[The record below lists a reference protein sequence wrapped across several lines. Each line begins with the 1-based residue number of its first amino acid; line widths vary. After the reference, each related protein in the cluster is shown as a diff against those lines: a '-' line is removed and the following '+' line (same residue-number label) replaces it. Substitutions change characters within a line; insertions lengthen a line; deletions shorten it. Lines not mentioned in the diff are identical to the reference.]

1 MAAVVTYRKIEMNY
15 PLVDSA
21 RQNRILAGIPLSDY
35 ARMADHLKPV
45 DWVSGQV
52 VCEPGDALDF
62 VYFPIS
68 CTASLV
74 SNTQDGDSSELAMIG
89 RDGMVGVSLALGSMA
104 MNHRVVV
111 QCSGQ
116 AYRMP
121 THVFVEELTRCNALQ
136 QLALCYVQVLITQM
150 SQSIVCTGHHSVI
163 ERLCYWLLTNQ
174 DALASEQLCVTH
186 EMISNML
193 GVRRESV
200 TQALGKLQ
208 AAGCVA
214 SGRGK
219 IAILDRD
226 GLASGVCEC
235 FSLVSEETRRLFE
248 QATRMGER
256 PAVWSPGD
264 GLSTPGD
271 GTLLQKYQDAYD
283 FAPVGFVSLDAQGQ
297 VVQTNLAGAI
307 MLDIQRSQ
315 SHAKPFQDFI
325 ALSDQPRFADFLQEV
340 LSGKC
345 RRHCEL
351 TLRGTDH
358 RAEITVRIDAT
369 LDDEGEECQL
379 VLIDVT
385 QEKREAAQ
393 KLERERAQQEML
405 IRQPY
410 MVWFKDPE
418 GHLISANANLID
430 NWHQLAQPG
439 RLEKVDV
446 QSMPWNFFDRSSQQ
460 SSRPEL

>member
-1 MAAVVTYRKIEMNY
+1 MNY
-15 PLVDSA
+15 PFVDSA

-35 ARMADHLKPV
+35 ARMAEHLKPV

-52 VCEPGDALDF
+52 VCEPADTLEF
-62 VYFPIS
+62 VYFPAS

-74 SNTQDGDSSELAMIG
+74 SHTQDGDSSELAMIG
-89 RDGMVGVSLALGSMA
+89 RDGMVGVPLALGSPS

-121 THVFVEELTRCNALQ
+121 AHVFVEELMRCNELQ
-136 QLALCYVQVLITQM
+136 QLALCYVQVLIIQM

-174 DALASEQLCVTH
+174 DALASDQLRVTH

-208 AAGCVA
+208 SAGHVA

-248 QATRMGER
+248 QVARMGER
-256 PAVWSPGD
+256 PAVWSSADGFAPLGD
-264 GLSTPGD
+264 GH
-271 GTLLQKYQDAYD
+271 GTRLQKYQDAYD
-283 FAPVGFVSLDAQGQ
+283 FAPVGFASLDGQGQ
-297 VVQTNLAGAI
+297 VIQTNLAGAI
-307 MLDIQRSQ
+307 LLDIQRSQ
-315 SHAKPFQDFI
+315 SQLKHFLDFI
-325 ALSDQPRFADFLQEV
+325 VPSDQARFADFHQEV

-351 TLRGTDH
+351 TLRATDH
-358 RAEITVRIDAT
+358 RSERVVRIDAT
-369 LDDEGEECQL
+369 LDDEGDECQL

-385 QEKREAAQ
+385 QEKREMAER
-393 KLERERAQQEML
+393 LDRERQQQEML
-405 IRQPY
+405 ATQPY
-410 MVWFKDPE
+410 MVWFKDPQ
-418 GHLISANANLID
+418 GHLISANANLVD
-430 NWHQLAQPG
+430 NWRDSAASAQLEP
-439 RLEKVDV
+439 VDA
-446 QSMPWNFFDRSSQQ
+446 QSMPWHFAVQSLQQ
-460 SSRPEL
+460 SPRPGL

>member
-1 MAAVVTYRKIEMNY
+1 M
-15 PLVDSA
+15 
-21 RQNRILAGIPLSDY
+21 
-35 ARMADHLKPV
+35 
-45 DWVSGQV
+45 
-52 VCEPGDALDF
+52 VCEPGAALDF
-62 VYFPIS
+62 VYFPTS
-68 CTASLV
+68 CTTSLV
-74 SNTQDGDSSELAMIG
+74 SNTQDGDSSALAMIG
-89 RDGMVGVSLALGSMA
+89 RDGMVGVPLALGSPS
-104 MNHRVVV
+104 MNHRVMV

-121 THVFVEELTRCNALQ
+121 AHVFVDELARCSALQ
-136 QLALCYVQVLITQM
+136 HLALCYVQVLFTQM

-163 ERLCYWLLTNQ
+163 ERLCYWLLTHQ
-174 DALASEQLCVTH
+174 DALACEQLDVTH
-186 EMISNML
+186 EMIANML

-208 AAGCVA
+208 AAGHVA

-219 IAILDRD
+219 IVILDRD

-235 FSLVSEETRRLFE
+235 FSLVSAQTHRLFE
-248 QATRMGER
+248 QAERMGDG
-256 PAVWSPGD
+256 SPVLPSGE
-264 GLSTPGD
+264 GFSVSGD

-315 SHAKPFQDFI
+315 SQAKPFQDFI
-325 ALSDQPRFADFLQEV
+325 ELSDQPRFADFLQEV

-351 TLRGTDH
+351 TLRATDH
-358 RAEITVRIDAT
+358 RAEITVRVDAT

-393 KLERERAQQEML
+393 KLAREREQQEML
-405 IRQPY
+405 VRQPY
-410 MVWFKDPE
+410 MIWFKDPE
-418 GHLISANANLID
+418 GHLISANANLIESG
-430 NWHQLAQPG
+430 HPLVQPG
-439 RLEKVDV
+439 RLEPVELP
-446 QSMPWNFFDRSSQQ
+446 SMPWNFFDRASPQAL
-460 SSRPEL
+460 RPEL

>member
-1 MAAVVTYRKIEMNY
+1 MNY
-15 PLVDSA
+15 PFVDSA

-35 ARMADHLKPV
+35 TRMAEHLKPV

-52 VCEPGDALDF
+52 VCEPGDMLEF
-62 VYFPIS
+62 VYFPAS

-74 SNTQDGDSSELAMIG
+74 SHTQDGDSSELAMIG
-89 RDGMVGVSLALGSMA
+89 RDGMVGVPLALGSPS

-121 THVFVEELTRCNALQ
+121 AHVFVEELTRCNELQ
-136 QLALCYVQVLITQM
+136 QLALCYVQVLIIQM

-174 DALASEQLCVTH
+174 DALASDQLRVTH

-208 AAGCVA
+208 SAGHVA

-248 QATRMGER
+248 QVARMGER
-256 PAVWSPGD
+256 PAVWSSADGFAPLGD
-264 GLSTPGD
+264 GH
-271 GTLLQKYQDAYD
+271 GTRLQKYQDAYD
-283 FAPVGFVSLDAQGQ
+283 FAPVGFASLDGQGQ
-297 VVQTNLAGAI
+297 VIQTNLAGAI
-307 MLDIQRSQ
+307 LLDIQRSQ
-315 SHAKPFQDFI
+315 SQLKHFLDFI
-325 ALSDQPRFADFLQEV
+325 VPSDQARFADFHQEV

-351 TLRGTDH
+351 TLRATDH
-358 RAEITVRIDAT
+358 RSERVVRIDAT
-369 LDDEGEECQL
+369 LDDEGDECQL

-385 QEKREAAQ
+385 QEKREMAER
-393 KLERERAQQEML
+393 LDRERQQQEML
-405 IRQPY
+405 ATQPY
-410 MVWFKDPE
+410 MVWFKDPQ
-418 GHLISANANLID
+418 GHLISANANLVD
-430 NWHQLAQPG
+430 NWRDSAASAQLEP
-439 RLEKVDV
+439 VDA
-446 QSMPWNFFDRSSQQ
+446 QSMPWHFAVQSLQQ
-460 SSRPEL
+460 SPRPGL

>member
-1 MAAVVTYRKIEMNY
+1 M
-15 PLVDSA
+15 
-21 RQNRILAGIPLSDY
+21 
-35 ARMADHLKPV
+35 
-45 DWVSGQV
+45 
-52 VCEPGDALDF
+52 
-62 VYFPIS
+62 
-68 CTASLV
+68 
-74 SNTQDGDSSELAMIG
+74 
-89 RDGMVGVSLALGSMA
+89 
-104 MNHRVVV
+104 
-111 QCSGQ
+111 
-116 AYRMP
+116 
-121 THVFVEELTRCNALQ
+121 
-136 QLALCYVQVLITQM
+136 
-150 SQSIVCTGHHSVI
+150 
-163 ERLCYWLLTNQ
+163 
-174 DALASEQLCVTH
+174 
-186 EMISNML
+186 
-193 GVRRESV
+193 
-200 TQALGKLQ
+200 
-208 AAGCVA
+208 
-214 SGRGK
+214 
-219 IAILDRD
+219 
-226 GLASGVCEC
+226 
-235 FSLVSEETRRLFE
+235 
-248 QATRMGER
+248 
-256 PAVWSPGD
+256 
-264 GLSTPGD
+264 
-271 GTLLQKYQDAYD
+271 
-283 FAPVGFVSLDAQGQ
+283 
-297 VVQTNLAGAI
+297 
-307 MLDIQRSQ
+307 
-315 SHAKPFQDFI
+315 
-325 ALSDQPRFADFLQEV
+325 

>member
-1 MAAVVTYRKIEMNY
+1 MYRKIEMNY
-15 PLVDSA
+15 PFVDSA

-35 ARMADHLKPV
+35 ARMAEHLKPV

-62 VYFPIS
+62 VYFPTS

-89 RDGMVGVSLALGSMA
+89 RDGMVGVSLALGSTS
-104 MNHRVVV
+104 MNHRVMV
-111 QCSGQ
+111 QCSGRS
-116 AYRMP
+116 YRMP
-121 THVFVEELTRCNALQ
+121 THVFVEELSCCSALQ

-150 SQSIVCTGHHSVI
+150 SQSIVCIGHHSVI

-174 DALASEQLCVTH
+174 DALDSDQLRVTH

-208 AAGCVA
+208 AAGHVA

-219 IAILDRD
+219 IAILDRG
-226 GLASGVCEC
+226 GLTSGVCEC
-235 FSLVSEETRRLFE
+235 FSLVNAETSRLFE
-248 QATRMGER
+248 HVGRMGDLPPVR
-256 PAVWSPGD
+256 SVDD
-264 GLSTPGD
+264 GCSEPED

-283 FAPVGFVSLDAQGQ
+283 FAPVGFVSLNAQGQ

-315 SHAKPFQDFI
+315 SRAKPFQNFI
-325 ALSDQPRFADFLQEV
+325 QLSDQPRFADFLEEV

-345 RRHCEL
+345 RRHCEI
-351 TLRGTDH
+351 TLCGTDH
-358 RAEITVRIDAT
+358 RAEIMVRIEAT
-369 LDDEGEECQL
+369 LDDEGQECQL

-393 KLERERAQQEML
+393 KLAREREQQEML
-405 IRQPY
+405 VKQPY

-439 RLEKVDV
+439 RLEKVDA
-446 QSMPWNFFDRSSQQ
+446 QSMPWNFFDRSSQP
-460 SSRPEL
+460 SARPEL

>member
-1 MAAVVTYRKIEMNY
+1 MNY
-15 PLVDSA
+15 PFVDSA
-21 RQNRILAGIPLSDY
+21 RQNRILARVPLSDY
-35 ARMADHLKPV
+35 ARMAEHLKPV

-52 VCEPGDALDF
+52 VYEPGDAMDF
-62 VYFPIS
+62 VYFPTS

-89 RDGMVGVSLALGSMA
+89 RDGMVGVSLALGSMS
-104 MNHRVVV
+104 MNQRVMV

-121 THVFVEELTRCNALQ
+121 TPVFVEELTRCTALQ

-150 SQSIVCTGHHSVI
+150 SQSIVCIGHHSVI

-174 DALASEQLCVTH
+174 DALDSDQLRVTH

-208 AAGCVA
+208 SAGHVA

-235 FSLVSEETRRLFE
+235 FSLVSETTRRLFE
-248 QATRMGER
+248 QVERMGAR
-256 PAVWSPGD
+256 PAVWSSAD
-264 GLSTPGD
+264 GFAPLED
-271 GTLLQKYQDAYD
+271 GHDTRLQKYQDAYD
-283 FAPVGFVSLDAQGQ
+283 FAPVGFVSLDGQGQ
-297 VVQTNLAGAI
+297 VIQTNLAGAI
-307 MLDIQRSQ
+307 LLDIQRSQ
-315 SHAKPFQDFI
+315 SQLKHFLDFI
-325 ALSDQPRFADFLQEV
+325 VPSDQARFADFHQEV

-358 RAEITVRIDAT
+358 RSESVVRIDAT
-369 LDDEGEECQL
+369 LDDEGDECQL
-379 VLIDVT
+379 VLVDVT
-385 QEKREAAQ
+385 QEKREMAERLAR
-393 KLERERAQQEML
+393 EREQQEML
-405 IRQPY
+405 VKQPY

-430 NWHQLAQPG
+430 NWQQLAQPG

-446 QSMPWNFFDRSSQQ
+446 QSMPWNFADRPSQL
-460 SSRPEL
+460 SPRPEL

>member
-1 MAAVVTYRKIEMNY
+1 MNY
-15 PLVDSA
+15 PFVDSA

-35 ARMADHLKPV
+35 TRMAEHLKPV

-52 VCEPGDALDF
+52 VCEPGDMLEF
-62 VYFPIS
+62 VYFPAS

-74 SNTQDGDSSELAMIG
+74 SHTQDGDSSELAMIG
-89 RDGMVGVSLALGSMA
+89 RDGMVGVPLALGSPS

-121 THVFVEELTRCNALQ
+121 AHVFVEELMRCNELQ
-136 QLALCYVQVLITQM
+136 QLALCYVQVLIIQM

-174 DALASEQLCVTH
+174 DALASDQLRVTH

-208 AAGCVA
+208 SAGHVA

-248 QATRMGER
+248 QVARMGER
-256 PAVWSPGD
+256 PAVWSSADGFAPLGD
-264 GLSTPGD
+264 GH
-271 GTLLQKYQDAYD
+271 GTRLQKYQDAYD
-283 FAPVGFVSLDAQGQ
+283 FAPVGFASLDGQGQ
-297 VVQTNLAGAI
+297 VIQTNLAGAI
-307 MLDIQRSQ
+307 LLDIQRSQ
-315 SHAKPFQDFI
+315 SQLKHFLDFI
-325 ALSDQPRFADFLQEV
+325 VPSDQARFADFHQEV

-351 TLRGTDH
+351 TLRATDH
-358 RAEITVRIDAT
+358 RSERVVRIDAT
-369 LDDEGEECQL
+369 LDDEGDECQL

-385 QEKREAAQ
+385 QEKREMAER
-393 KLERERAQQEML
+393 LDRERQQQEML
-405 IRQPY
+405 ATQPY
-410 MVWFKDPE
+410 MVWFKDPQ
-418 GHLISANANLID
+418 GHLISANANLVD
-430 NWHQLAQPG
+430 NWRDSAASAQLEP
-439 RLEKVDV
+439 VDA
-446 QSMPWNFFDRSSQQ
+446 QSMPWHFAVQSLQQ
-460 SSRPEL
+460 SPRPGL

>member
-1 MAAVVTYRKIEMNY
+1 V
-15 PLVDSA
+15 P
-21 RQNRILAGIPLSDY
+21 
-35 ARMADHLKPV
+35 
-45 DWVSGQV
+45 
-52 VCEPGDALDF
+52 
-62 VYFPIS
+62 
-68 CTASLV
+68 
-74 SNTQDGDSSELAMIG
+74 
-89 RDGMVGVSLALGSMA
+89 LALGSPS

-121 THVFVEELTRCNALQ
+121 AHVFVEELMRCNELQ
-136 QLALCYVQVLITQM
+136 QLALCYVQVLIIQM

-174 DALASEQLCVTH
+174 DALASDQLRVTH

-208 AAGCVA
+208 SAGHVA

-248 QATRMGER
+248 QVARMGER
-256 PAVWSPGD
+256 PAVWSSADGFAPLGD
-264 GLSTPGD
+264 GH
-271 GTLLQKYQDAYD
+271 GTRLQKYQDAYD
-283 FAPVGFVSLDAQGQ
+283 FAPVGFASLDGQGQ
-297 VVQTNLAGAI
+297 VIQTNLAGAI
-307 MLDIQRSQ
+307 LLDIQRSQ
-315 SHAKPFQDFI
+315 SQLKHFLDFI
-325 ALSDQPRFADFLQEV
+325 VPSDQARFADFHQEV

-351 TLRGTDH
+351 TLRATDH
-358 RAEITVRIDAT
+358 RSERVVRIDAT
-369 LDDEGEECQL
+369 LDDEGDECQL

-385 QEKREAAQ
+385 QEKREMAER
-393 KLERERAQQEML
+393 LDRERQQQEML
-405 IRQPY
+405 ATQPY
-410 MVWFKDPE
+410 MVWFKDPQ
-418 GHLISANANLID
+418 GHLISANANLVD
-430 NWHQLAQPG
+430 NWRDSAASAQLEP
-439 RLEKVDV
+439 VDA
-446 QSMPWNFFDRSSQQ
+446 QSMPWHFAVQSLQQ
-460 SSRPEL
+460 SPRPGL